1 MGKNILC
8 IYLDFFF
15 SAFLSFTHITILPYY
30 LSVLENVYQKSIYQQ
45 HRISRKEKDWGLHF
59 FHQIELTTAVE
70 YRASTTDEGSHGRR
84 ARSPIAVHICGSTQ
98 CREPKTG
105 QEKVQSI
112 VKTIHI
118 SYLPIIYLCSVGTS
132 CWAKH
137 EAKSIAKLDL
147 QYSTIIKFKKR
158 GQVMLNILH
167 LRHRTFENLLQK
179 IACDFFLDHV
189 QTIHL
194 CHKSTVAAFTF
205 VDGWKFEEIRRI

>member
-1 MGKNILC
+1 MWEKHPLNLSR
-8 IYLDFFF
+8 FFF
-15 SAFLSFTHITILPYY
+15 SLLFYLLPIFIN

-45 HRISRKEKDWGLHF
+45 HRISTARKERDWGRHF

-84 ARSPIAVHICGSTQ
+84 AGSPIAVHICGSTQ
-98 CREPKTG
+98 CWEPKTG

-179 IACDFFLDHV
+179 IVFDFFLDHV